1 MGVIRLAGLFVLVV
15 VIAAWVLFASSI
27 LDAIGNGGRAAVLQT
42 VEPTPTVPPTPTPV
56 PSPAATATA
65 EPSASPAATATATA
79 TATPQQTYTIARGD
93 NLTRIADAFGVTL
106 EALME
111 ANGINDPSRIRE
123 GQVLVI
129 PPAP

>member
-15 VIAAWVLFASSI
+15 VIATWVLFASSI

-42 VEPTPTVPPTPTPV
+42 VEPTPTLPPTPTPV
-56 PSPAATATA
+56 PSPTATATA
-65 EPSASPAATATATA
+65 EPSAPPTATATA